1 MSVSVLLYSAFLLT
15 TFLLGVFASTRIS
28 GIKDYYIAGG
38 QMPWYMLCG
47 TFIASSVSAGLF
59 LGATDMAAQN
69 GYALWASY
77 AATSIGYLGALG
89 VIGVLVKRL
98 ASKHD
103 IYDFADILA
112 VRYPTERKSIRTVI
126 AIIMPLVYIPAMA
139 AQFMA
144 LAAISSSIFGISYEV
159 ILIIVVAIIVG
170 FTLLG
175 GMLGVVWTDAFQ
187 FLVLTVGLIIAV
199 PLGMSHVGGGDMA
212 AGWTRVI
219 DSADSAFVWET
230 PSWTW
235 YAAAGQIM
243 WVFAVSV
250 QPHLVTRFL
259 TAKNEM
265 EILKALPVCLVLMLI
280 IYASTVPIGLLGG
293 VYDVDLSAGEHYYV
307 TLAVDVLGPWVGTM
321 ALIGIA
327 AASIST
333 SSTILMVTA
342 QALARDAIAPAMG
355 GKVSD
360 ELLLKVSRFSV
371 VIIGI
376 IAAVIAFSKPLSIFW
391 LIMLSTSLLGA
402 TFFIPIASGFLTPRA
417 SGKAALAAMIA
428 GATATTLVF
437 AVNKATGAHWFV
449 HEFFAG
455 LVFSLIA
462 WLVVNAKFPAQEEE
476 RKVAAS
482 LVKV

>member
-1 MSVSVLLYSAFLLT
+1 MSISIFLYSAFLLT
-15 TFLLGVFASTRIS
+15 TFLIGAFASKRIS

-59 LGATDMAAQN
+59 LGATNMAAQN

-77 AATSIGYLGALG
+77 VATSIGYLVALG

-98 ASKHD
+98 ASKHE
-103 IYDFADILA
+103 IYEFADILA
-112 VRYPTERKSIRTVI
+112 VRYPSERKSIRTVI
-126 AIIMPLVYIPAMA
+126 AVIMPLVYIPAMA

-144 LAAISSSIFGISYEV
+144 LAAISSTIFGVSYEI
-159 ILIIVVAIIVG
+159 ILVIVVAIIVV

-199 PLGMSHVGGGDMA
+199 PLGMSHVGDGDMA
-212 AGWTRVI
+212 AGWTRAI
-219 DSADSAFVWET
+219 DSAGSVFEWET
-230 PSWTW
+230 PGWPW
-235 YAAAGQIM
+235 YAAAGQMM
-243 WVFAVSV
+243 WVFAMSV

-259 TAKNEM
+259 TAKDEM
-265 EILKALPVCLVLMLI
+265 AILKALPVCLILMLI
-280 IYASTVPIGLLGG
+280 IYASTIPIGLLGG
-293 VYDVDLSAGEHYYV
+293 VYDVDLAAGEHYYV
-307 TLAVDVLGPWVGTM
+307 TLAVDVLGPWIGTM

-342 QALARDAIAPAMG
+342 QALACDVIEPAMG
-355 GKVSD
+355 GNISNEK
-360 ELLLKVSRFSV
+360 LLKISRFSV
-371 VIIGI
+371 VIIGL
-376 IAAVIAFSKPLSIFW
+376 AAALIAFSKPLSIFW

-402 TFFIPIASGFLTPRA
+402 TFFIPIAGGFITPRA
-417 SGKAALAAMIA
+417 SGKAALAAMVV
-428 GATATTLVF
+428 GATATTVVF
-437 AVNKATGAHWFV
+437 AINKATGAHWFV

-455 LVFSLIA
+455 FVFSLVA
-462 WLVVNAKFPAQEEE
+462 WLLVIAKFPAQHEE
-476 RKVAAS
+476 RSVAAS
-482 LVKV
+482 LVKH